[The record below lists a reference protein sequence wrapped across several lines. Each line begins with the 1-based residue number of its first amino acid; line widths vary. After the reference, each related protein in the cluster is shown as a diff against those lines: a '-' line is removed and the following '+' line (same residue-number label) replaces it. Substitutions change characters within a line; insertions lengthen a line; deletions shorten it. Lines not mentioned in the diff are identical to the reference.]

1 MTTLT
6 QYRARRLDQSLPGL
20 LALHPALM
28 IVGPR
33 GVGKTT
39 TAARHA
45 ASVVR
50 LDDARQARAFEAD
63 ADAAL
68 EGLSEPVLLD
78 EWQAVPGVLAA
89 VKRAVDTEP
98 RRGRFLL
105 TGSVTAEVDP
115 ATWPGVGRVIRV
127 PMHPLTV
134 AERQGRRTEP
144 FLERVAAGEPL
155 PAAPEAPGLRDLIR
169 IAVAGGFPEP
179 LFGAGSAGGPQWY
192 RSYADHIAI
201 RGAPGVERRFDA
213 GRLRN
218 FLDAC
223 ALGSMRGVSFQTLH
237 EAAGVNGRTGAD
249 YWRHLERLGMV
260 WEIPAWASNR
270 LKRLVRRPKRSVADC
285 GFWAALLDADPESV
299 VEDGD
304 LLGPAL
310 EIFVAAQLRA
320 ETGAPEGK
328 YALHHLRE
336 AQGRREV
343 DLVAVGP
350 RGRIIGIEVKATA
363 APVFRDGR
371 HLAWLRDQ
379 LGERFLAGVVLH
391 TGQASYPL
399 GERVRAAPISTLWA

>member
-1 MTTLT
+1 MTLSP
-6 QYRARRLDQSLPGL
+6 YRIRLLDQSLPEL

-45 ASVVR
+45 ATVVR
-50 LDDARQARAFEAD
+50 LDDPRQAAAFRVD
-63 ADAAL
+63 PDAAL
-68 EGLSEPVLLD
+68 DGLPEPVLLD
-78 EWQAVPGVLAA
+78 EWQAVPGLLGA
-89 VKRAVDTEP
+89 VKRAVDTAP

-105 TGSVTAEVDP
+105 AGSVTAEVDP
-115 ATWPGVGRVIRV
+115 ASWPGVGRVIRI

-134 AERQGRRTEP
+134 AERLGRRTAP
-144 FLERVAAGEPL
+144 FLERAAADEPL
-155 PAAPEAPGLRDLIR
+155 LAAPDKSDLRELIR

-179 LFGAGSAGGPQWY
+179 LFGAGSAGAPQWY

-201 RGAPGVERRFDA
+201 RGAPGAVRRFDA

-223 ALGSMRGVSFQTLH
+223 ALGSMRGTSVETLH
-237 EAAGVNGRTGAD
+237 ESAGVNRRTGVD
-249 YWRHLERLGMV
+249 YWRHLERLGVV

-285 GFWAALLDADPESV
+285 GLWASLLDADPDAV
-299 VEDGD
+299 MEDGD

-310 EIFVAAQLRA
+310 EILVASQLRA
-320 ETGAPEGK
+320 ETSTPNGK

-343 DLVAVGP
+343 DFVAEGP
-350 RGRIIGIEVKATA
+350 RGRIVGIEVKATA
-363 APVFRDGR
+363 APDFRDAR
-371 HLAWLRDQ
+371 HLVWLRDE
-379 LGERFLAGVVLH
+379 LGDRFAGGVVLH
-391 TGQASYPL
+391 SGQANYSL
-399 GERVRAAPISTLWA
+399 GERIRAAPISTLWA

>member
-1 MTTLT
+1 MTH
-6 QYRARRLDQSLPGL
+6 YRTRRLDERLPEL

-50 LDDARQARAFEAD
+50 LDDARQARAFQAD
-63 ADAAL
+63 PDAAL
-68 EGLSEPVLLD
+68 EGLPAPVLLD
-78 EWQAVPGVLAA
+78 EWQVVPGVLGA

-105 TGSVTAEVDP
+105 TGSVTAEIDP
-115 ATWPGVGRVIRV
+115 STWPGVGRVIRV

-134 AERQGRRTEP
+134 AEQSGRRTEP
-144 FLERVAAGEPL
+144 FLDRVAAGAPL
-155 PAAPEAPGLRDLIR
+155 PAAPEAPDLRGLIR

-179 LFGAGSAGGPQWY
+179 RFGAGGAGGPQWY

-223 ALGSMRGVSFQTLH
+223 ALGSMKGVAFETLY
-237 EAAGVNGRTGAD
+237 ESAGVNGRTGAE
-249 YWRHLERLGMV
+249 YWRHLERLGVV

-285 GFWAALLDADPESV
+285 GFWAALLDAAPESV
-299 VEDGD
+299 IEDGE

-310 EIFVAAQLRA
+310 EVFVAAQLRA
-320 ETGAPEGK
+320 ETEIPDGQYGL
-328 YALHHLRE
+328 YHLRE

-343 DLVAVGP
+343 DFVAEGP

-363 APVFRDGR
+363 APEFRDGR
-371 HLAWLRDQ
+371 HLAWLRDR
-379 LGERFLAGVVLH
+379 LGERFLGGVVLH
-391 TGQASYPL
+391 TGQASYAL
-399 GERVRAAPISTLWA
+399 GERIQAAPISTLWA